1 MATNSDGTCPGGAE
15 QCSKHLPGYTVRA
28 AAPFASSSEASRMLL
43 QQYGPLKMRP
53 FHTDPPAKN
62 ITAVADIVIN
72 GCMPSSGCTAVP
84 QTMSPIECLSVYC
97 ADLPSVGVKV
107 TGNYV
112 RVTLLSRLIALAVLL
127 T

>member
-1 MATNSDGTCPGGAE
+1 MGEAMVRGLLREQPPGVRLVAASDLNAARRDLFAGLGVPGV
-15 QCSKHLPGYTVRA
+15 TRDNA
-28 AAPFASSSEASRMLL
+28 ACVA
-43 QQYGPLKMRP
+43 G
-53 FHTDPPAKN
+53 
-62 ITAVADIVIN
+62 ADIVIN

>member
-62 ITAVADIVIN
+62 ITAVADIVSRRDI
-72 GCMPSSGCTAVP
+72 A
-84 QTMSPIECLSVYC
+84 
-97 ADLPSVGVKV
+97 GVWAA
-107 TGNYV
+107 TF
-112 RVTLLSRLIALAVLL
+112 SRSQRYRC
-127 T
+127 